1 MKNVKFPI
9 EDIKVHVKGNLA
21 WATYS
26 YRMSG
31 EYKGRQF
38 DSAGAATMA
47 LEKRGGAWLIV
58 HEHTSAKRLPAP
70 TPKPED
76 K

>member
-1 MKNVKFPI
+1 
-9 EDIKVHVKGNLA
+9 
-21 WATYS
+21 
-26 YRMSG
+26 MSG

-38 DSAGAATMA
+38 DSAGAVTMV
-47 LEKRGGAWLIV
+47 LEKRDGAWLIV
-58 HEHTSAKRLPAP
+58 HEHTSAKRRPAP